1 MSGKTIILWCR
12 EPSFCRGISPSPF
25 GDAVS
30 LIPLFC
36 FDPRERN
43 CFGDAGQYDKYHK
56 MLTQN
61 VAELRQDLLSR
72 GSNLLVV
79 NGQYE
84 KMIPSIARVLGAS
97 EVVTFNDL
105 GSSASFSGSLH
116 SLKLDAV
123 HQVSFNLGMHSIM
136 FNTFDFPSD
145 SNQANPLFP
154 PFPRINPGR
163 IPSAA

>member
-30 LIPLFC
+30 LVPLFC
-36 FDPRERN
+36 FDPREHS
-43 CFGDAGQYDKYHK
+43 CFADATQFDKYHK
-56 MLTQN
+56 ILTTN

-97 EVVTFNDL
+97 DVVTFNDL
-105 GSSASFSGSLH
+105 EPPAGISGPLH
-116 SLKLDAV
+116 SFKLDSV
-123 HQVSFNLGMHSIM
+123 HQVSFNLGMHSIGFSM
-136 FNTFDFPSD
+136 FDLPSD
-145 SNQANPLFP
+145 ANLSNPLFP

-163 IPSAA
+163 IPTAA